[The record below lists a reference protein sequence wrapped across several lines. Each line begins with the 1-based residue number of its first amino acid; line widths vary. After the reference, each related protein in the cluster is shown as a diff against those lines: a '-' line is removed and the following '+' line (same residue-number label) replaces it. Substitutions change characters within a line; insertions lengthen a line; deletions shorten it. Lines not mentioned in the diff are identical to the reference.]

1 MLFQNL
7 MHEPCKPGRK
17 HQLDED
23 GTEDVMH
30 EPPEKLDRGS
40 IRDYNEQC
48 SS

>member
-1 MLFQNL
+1 MLFRNL

-30 EPPEKLDRGS
+30 EPGKTHRMHQPRISG
-40 IRDYNEQC
+40 
-48 SS
+48 